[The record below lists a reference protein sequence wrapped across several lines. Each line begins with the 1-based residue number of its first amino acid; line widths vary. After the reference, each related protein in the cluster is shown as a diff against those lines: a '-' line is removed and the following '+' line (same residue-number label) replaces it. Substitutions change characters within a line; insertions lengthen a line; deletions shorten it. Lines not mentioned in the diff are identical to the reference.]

1 MQDIGF
7 FAIFNSAFMPENNEF
22 IVEKKIKTEKDIKH
36 QEQRIE
42 VVNKTQDYAKQLAEK
57 QKKERE
63 EKEAKRKQAERLKK
77 DKEKKKKQEQERQK
91 EARKNGLINS
101 MNEYINKVEDFI
113 MIEQNPIF
121 QKDGTKNI
129 NPLMKQTN
137 YMGFEDYVDILNN
150 FKKNKKE
157 NVEILGEEEY
167 QKIVN
172 KINDIPEIAVNK
184 EKLKGKQNDNISQS
198 STRPSTAFSSISVGD
213 ATNISAPS
221 TIISSK
227 QNKGSGVSV

>member
-1 MQDIGF
+1 MQ
-7 FAIFNSAFMPENNEF
+7 NL
-22 IVEKKIKTEKDIKH
+22 IK
-36 QEQRIE
+36 
-42 VVNKTQDYAKQLAEK
+42 NKPSE
-57 QKKERE
+57 
-63 EKEAKRKQAERLKK
+63 
-77 DKEKKKKQEQERQK
+77 
-91 EARKNGLINS
+91 
-101 MNEYINKVEDFI
+101 
-113 MIEQNPIF
+113 
-121 QKDGTKNI
+121 KDGTKNI

-184 EKLKGKQNDNISQS
+184 EKLKGKQNDSISQL
-198 STRPSTAFSSISVGD
+198 STRPSTAFSSMSVGE

-221 TIISSK
+221 TISGTTT
-227 QNKGSGVSV
+227 NKGNEMSF